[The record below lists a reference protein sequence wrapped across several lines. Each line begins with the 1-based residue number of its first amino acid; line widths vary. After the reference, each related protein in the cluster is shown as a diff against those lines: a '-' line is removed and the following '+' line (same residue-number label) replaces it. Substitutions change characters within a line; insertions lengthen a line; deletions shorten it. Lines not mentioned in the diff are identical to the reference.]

1 MLLLCSGSPR
11 RRDFLLQL
19 GLRFE
24 VVRPEI
30 DEAQRPGE
38 QATAYVER
46 LAREKAQAGLAIFG
60 KRAANT
66 PSPLAAGTA
75 GPLAAGTVGP
85 LAARPVVP
93 LAADTIVVLR
103 GQVLGKPRDR
113 DDARRMLRLLS
124 GTEHE
129 VITSVRVAGLQ
140 RTVSTSV
147 RFRQMPA
154 DALEWLVRSG
164 DGDDKAGAYAVQ
176 GLAAA
181 FVERLDGSVTNVV
194 GLPIAET
201 LEMLE
206 SAGVPPPWR

>member
-19 GLRFE
+19 GLPFE
-24 VVRPEI
+24 LVRPEI
-30 DEAQRPGE
+30 DETQRPAE
-38 QATAYVER
+38 PAMDYVER
-46 LAREKAQAGLAIFG
+46 LAREKAQAGLALFG
-60 KRAANT
+60 K
-66 PSPLAAGTA
+66 SPV
-75 GPLAAGTVGP
+75 PLVSDT
-85 LAARPVVP
+85 PVVP

-103 GQVLGKPRDR
+103 GEVLGKPRDR

-147 RFRQMPA
+147 RFRPLSA
-154 DALEWLVRSG
+154 EALEWLVRSG

-181 FVERLDGSVTNVV
+181 FVERLDGSLTNVV
-194 GLPIAET
+194 GLPIVET
-201 LEMLE
+201 LELLE